1 MATVTNANGI
11 IAQAAQAQVEASKPK
26 KPSVIMQELLD
37 NEHTK
42 KILQNALHE
51 NANSYSASILDLFI
65 GDKALQQCR
74 PKLVLGECLKAAA
87 LQLPINKQLGFAYV
101 VAYKGVPQFQIG
113 YRGLIQLCMRTGQ
126 YKHINAGEVYEGEYK
141 GFSKLTGEL
150 DISGKR
156 ISDTVIGYFAYL
168 ETLNGFTHSAYWTKE
183 EVTKHAQKYSKS
195 FNYSSSAW
203 QTDFNKMAVKTV
215 LRNMLSHYGYM
226 SVEMIK
232 AFSDEESKKST
243 DEAQT
248 EDDNIVDADAT
259 IVDMDEIA
267 EADICTTK

>member
-42 KILQNALHE
+42 KILQKCFARE
-51 NANSYSASILDLFI
+51 RKSAIQRAYWMLFI

-150 DISGKR
+150 DISGER

-195 FNYSSSAW
+195 FNYSSPAW
-203 QTDFNKMAVKTV
+203 RPILTKWLLRPYSVICCHITDTCQ
-215 LRNMLSHYGYM
+215 
-226 SVEMIK
+226 
-232 AFSDEESKKST
+232 SK
-243 DEAQT
+243 
-248 EDDNIVDADAT
+248 
-259 IVDMDEIA
+259 
-267 EADICTTK
+267 